1 MDLNINLQN
10 RIVSLYI
17 AHIMVVER
25 LEVVLVD
32 VEVQP
37 KILSKI
43 AAAHGS
49 VPRNGSFHPPSES
62 QICQDGWKIKK
73 NILAK
78 INTFC
83 KVVKTN

>member
-10 RIVSLYI
+10 RKVSLYI

-73 NILAK
+73 KYFNKNKYFLQS
-78 INTFC
+78 C
-83 KVVKTN
+83 KN